1 MHNLQRANDNYVVAK
16 NRSSFPCNFNRIWI
30 MEKPME
36 VLLNLTCQT
45 APHLLCEP
53 HFSPSPSSSAYLRMR
68 WLYMCIYTYIYICIY
83 IYISLDFRNHN
94 KPFFIWIDL
103 YIHARGASPH
113 PYPPEVFL
121 CVVTPFHKIY
131 ARIYARAKR
140 G

>member
-16 NRSSFPCNFNRIWI
+16 NKSSFPCNFNRNWI

-68 WLYMCIYTYIYICIY
+68 WLYMCIYTYIYMY

>member
-16 NRSSFPCNFNRIWI
+16 NKSSFPCNFNRNWI

-68 WLYMCIYTYIYICIY
+68 WLYMCKYTYIYMYIY